1 MQTLLSR
8 KRYLLKGMTFEVMPS
23 IFTAPSSFSL
33 QGTVRK
39 YHGRERKRE
48 SVFFTWTKV
57 TRTLIN
63 ENEWISLQPSP

>member
-8 KRYLLKGMTFEVMPS
+8 KRYILKEMTFEVMPS
-23 IFTAPSSFSL
+23 VFTAPSSFSL

-48 SVFFTWTKV
+48 RKCVLHLDKSYTDVNK
-57 TRTLIN
+57 
-63 ENEWISLQPSP
+63 